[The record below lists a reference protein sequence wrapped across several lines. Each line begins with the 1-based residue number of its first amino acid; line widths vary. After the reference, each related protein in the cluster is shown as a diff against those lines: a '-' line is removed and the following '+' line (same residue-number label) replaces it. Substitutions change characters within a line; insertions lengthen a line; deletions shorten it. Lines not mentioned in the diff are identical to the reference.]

1 MNVREGSGA
10 AGQQLW
16 FNPAVGVAGDMVIA
30 ALLDVGADEDH
41 VHAQL
46 AALELPG
53 WELGVA
59 ATVRGA
65 LRATSVVVV
74 HGETHHHRSW
84 STIDALLAS
93 APLSAPVAEGAR
105 ATFRELAV
113 AEASVHGVDIDDVHF
128 HEVGAI
134 DAIVDIVGAWAA
146 LDSLGVD
153 LVVSGAIGIGTAVV
167 EMAHGAVP
175 VPAPATLELLV
186 GLPTVPVEGAG
197 ETATPTGVAL
207 LRTMVDR
214 WGPMPTGTVLGSGRG
229 AGTWDPP
236 THANVLTAV
245 RSEQSGPTVHTD
257 PAHTDP
263 AHTYPAHTGVDV
275 PHAAVVIETNVDDV
289 TPEVLG
295 HVVEQLLHGGA
306 DDAWVTPIT
315 MKKGRPA
322 HLIGALCRPERADA
336 LRALLAAETGTLGL
350 RQTTVEKFEF
360 SRHVD
365 QVEVHGHVVAMKVG
379 PHGAKPEHDD
389 VVTVAART
397 GLPARTVARDAVTA
411 WSHRDDTRS
420 AT

>member
-1 MNVREGSGA
+1 M
-10 AGQQLW
+10 GQQLW

-30 ALLDVGADEDH
+30 ALLDVGADEAH
-41 VHAQL
+41 VRAQL

-53 WELGVA
+53 WELGVDT
-59 ATVRGA
+59 TVRGA
-65 LRATSVVVV
+65 LRATSVTVV
-74 HGETHHHRSW
+74 HGESHHHRSW
-84 STIDALLAS
+84 STIDAMLAS
-93 APLSAPVAEGAR
+93 APLAAPVAEGAR

-146 LDSLGVD
+146 LDSLGIE
-153 LVVSGAIGIGTAVV
+153 LVVSGAIGIGAAVV

-186 GLPTVPVEGAG
+186 GLPTLPVDGAG

-214 WGPMPTGTVLGSGRG
+214 WGPMPAGTVLGSGRG

-245 RSEQSGPTVHTD
+245 RSELASTD
-257 PAHTDP
+257 PAHTD
-263 AHTYPAHTGVDV
+263 DV

-322 HLIGALCRPERADA
+322 HLIGALCRPERAHA
-336 LRALLAAETGTLGL
+336 IRALLAAETGTLGL
-350 RQTTVEKFEF
+350 RQTTVDKFEF

>member
-1 MNVREGSGA
+1 MTARDGSGA
-10 AGQQLW
+10 PRQQLW

-30 ALLDVGADEDH
+30 ALLDVGADEAH
-41 VHAQL
+41 VRAQL
-46 AALELPG
+46 AALDLPG
-53 WELGVA
+53 WELGVDT
-59 ATVRGA
+59 TVRGA
-65 LRATSVVVV
+65 LRATAVAVV
-74 HGETHHHRSW
+74 HGESHHHRSW
-84 STIDALLAS
+84 STIDAMLAA
-93 APLSAPVAEGAR
+93 APLSPAVAAGAR
-105 ATFRELAV
+105 TTFRELAI

-153 LVVSGAIGIGTAVV
+153 VVVSGPVGIGAAVV

-207 LRTMVDR
+207 LRTMADR
-214 WGPMPTGTVLGSGRG
+214 WGPMPAGTVRGSGRG

-245 RSEQSGPTVHTD
+245 RSELPGAGATGTD
-257 PAHTDP
+257 PVRTETH
-263 AHTYPAHTGVDV
+263 GEGDV
-275 PHAAVVIETNVDDV
+275 PHVAVVIETNVDDV

-322 HLIGALCRPERADA
+322 HLIGALCRPELAGA

-350 RQTTVEKFEF
+350 RQVTVDKFEF
-360 SRHVD
+360 SRRVD

-411 WSHRDDTRS
+411 WSHRDDGRS